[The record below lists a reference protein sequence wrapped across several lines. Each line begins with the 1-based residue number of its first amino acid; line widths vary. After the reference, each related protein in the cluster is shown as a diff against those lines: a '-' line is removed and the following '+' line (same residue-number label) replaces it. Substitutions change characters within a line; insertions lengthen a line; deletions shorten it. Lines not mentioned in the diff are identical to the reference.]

1 MCAVGNGCLF
11 FGVNV
16 GCSFGI
22 LIFAAIAAGL

>member
-22 LIFAAIAAGL
+22 LIFAAIAGL

>member
-11 FGVNV
+11 FGVDV

-22 LIFAAIAAGL
+22 LIFAAIAGL

>member
-11 FGVNV
+11 FGVDV

-22 LIFAAIAAGL
+22 LIFAAIEGL

>member
-11 FGVNV
+11 FGVDV

-22 LIFAAIAAGL
+22 LIFAPIEGR